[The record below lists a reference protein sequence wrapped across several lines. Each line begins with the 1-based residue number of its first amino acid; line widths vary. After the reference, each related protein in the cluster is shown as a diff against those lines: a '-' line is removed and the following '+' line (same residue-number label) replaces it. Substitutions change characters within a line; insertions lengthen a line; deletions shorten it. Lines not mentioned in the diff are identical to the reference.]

1 MVSRISQSPKDQF
14 HLNRLYDSDY
24 AQSSQPKDYRNIVV
38 VKPWGYEYLI
48 FENEEVAIWYL
59 SINHNHSTSMH
70 CHSRKKTSLT
80 ILDGMAQCITFGK
93 RNELSTAESIIFEK
107 GVFHSTKSIS
117 ENGIKLLE
125 LETPVDKT
133 DLTRLDDS
141 YGRQKSGYEGLSE
154 MQTENL
160 ERFEYFFF
168 EEPSGPN
175 GQVVQIGSS
184 KLSISKYDNNS
195 VFIEDFS
202 PVNGAVYKICRG
214 EIKSSNGLALATTG
228 DSIFGSTLQSS
239 EYEIEAPVTILSIL
253 SVTE

>member
-1 MVSRISQSPKDQF
+1 MVSRITQSPKDEF

-59 SINHNHSTSMH
+59 SINFNHSTSMH

-80 ILDGMAQCITFGK
+80 ILDGTAQCNTFGK
-93 RNELSTAESIIFEK
+93 RSELTAAESIIFEK

-117 ENGIKLLE
+117 DNGIKLLE

-160 ERFEYFFF
+160 ERFDYFFF
-168 EEPSGPN
+168 DEPSGPD
-175 GQVVQIGSS
+175 GQNVTIGKSS
-184 KLSISKYDNNS
+184 MTISRYDNNS
-195 VFIEDFS
+195 VFQEVFK
-202 PVNGAVYKICRG
+202 PEKAAVYKVCRG
-214 EIKSSNGLALATTG
+214 KIMSTNGLSLASTG
-228 DSIFGSTLQSS
+228 DSIFGSTLLSS
-239 EYEIEAPVTILSIL
+239 EFEINEPVTIISIL
-253 SVTE
+253 PVD